1 MRHKGVEFTIRA
13 RPGRNQWTYTILPQ
27 GDAPIIAAF
36 TGAREDAIARA
47 HISIDRFLAKRR
59 LQEKKLQ
66 ADSLGRG
73 SVSLPA
79 EAE

>member
-1 MRHKGVEFTIRA
+1 MEYRGVEFTIRA

-27 GDAPIIAAF
+27 DDAPIAAAF
-36 TGAREDAIARA
+36 TGTREGAMARA

-66 ADSLGRG
+66 ADRLDSGDA
-73 SVSLPA
+73 SLPPKA
-79 EAE
+79 E